1 MHVREKIV
9 PLNKKILLSLLIIFI
24 CFLLDRL
31 TKIYTINFLIENK
44 IDNYYINEFF
54 NLTLTWNRGIAFG
67 LLQSEDLFYHLIS
80 FLIFLIILLIIFFII
95 KSKLTFEIVLYSM
108 ITGGALGNFF
118 DRIYYRAVPD
128 FIDLHYQN
136 FHWFTFNVSDICISI
151 GIVFLLI
158 FDIFKINKS
167 DTNLVEK

>member
-1 MHVREKIV
+1 MHVSEKIV
-9 PLNKKILLSLLIIFI
+9 PLNKKILLSLLIIFV

-31 TKIYTINFLIENK
+31 TKIYTIKFLIENK
-44 IDNYYINEFF
+44 IDDYYINEFF
-54 NLTLTWNRGIAFG
+54 NLTLTWNKGIAFG
-67 LLQSEDLFYHLIS
+67 LFQSEDLFYHLIS

-95 KSKLTFEIVLYSM
+95 KSKLIFEIVLYSM

-118 DRIYYRAVPD
+118 DRLYYRAVPD

-151 GIVFLLI
+151 AIILLLI
-158 FDIFKINKS
+158 FDIFNVHKKI
-167 DTNLVEK
+167 LEK

>member
-1 MHVREKIV
+1 MHVSEKIV

-31 TKIYTINFLIENK
+31 TKIYTIKFLIENK

-67 LLQSEDLFYHLIS
+67 LFQSEDLFYHLIS

-95 KSKLTFEIVLYSM
+95 KSKLIFEIVLYSM

-151 GIVFLLI
+151 AIILLLI
-158 FDIFKINKS
+158 FDIFNVNKKI
-167 DTNLVEK
+167 LEK

>member
-1 MHVREKIV
+1 VHVREKIV

-31 TKIYTINFLIENK
+31 TKIYTIKFLIENK

-67 LLQSEDLFYHLIS
+67 LFQSEDLFYHLIS

-95 KSKLTFEIVLYSM
+95 KSKLIFEIVLYSM

-136 FHWFTFNVSDICISI
+136 FHWFTFNVSDICISVAI
-151 GIVFLLI
+151 ILLLI
-158 FDIFKINKS
+158 FDIFNVNKKI
-167 DTNLVEK
+167 LEK

>member
-1 MHVREKIV
+1 VHVSEKIV

-31 TKIYTINFLIENK
+31 TKIYTIKFLIENK
-44 IDNYYINEFF
+44 IDNYYVNEFF

-67 LLQSEDLFYHLIS
+67 LFQSEDLYYHLIS
-80 FLIFLIILLIIFFII
+80 FIIFLIILLIIFFII
-95 KSKLTFEIVLYSM
+95 KSKLIFEIVLYSM

-151 GIVFLLI
+151 GIILLLI
-158 FDIFKINKS
+158 FDIFIINKKRI
-167 DTNLVEK
+167 EK

>member
-1 MHVREKIV
+1 VSEKIV
-9 PLNKKILLSLLIIFI
+9 PLNKKILLSLLVIFI

-31 TKIYTINFLIENK
+31 TKIYTIKFLIENK

-67 LLQSEDLFYHLIS
+67 LFQSEDLFYHLIS

-95 KSKLTFEIVLYSM
+95 KSKIIFEIVLYSM

-136 FHWFTFNVSDICISI
+136 FHWFTFNVSDICISVAI
-151 GIVFLLI
+151 ILLLI
-158 FDIFKINKS
+158 FDIFNVNKKI
-167 DTNLVEK
+167 LEK

>member
-1 MHVREKIV
+1 VHVSEKIV

-31 TKIYTINFLIENK
+31 TKIYTIKFLIENK
-44 IDNYYINEFF
+44 IDNYYVNEFF

-67 LLQSEDLFYHLIS
+67 LFQSEDLFYHLIS
-80 FLIFLIILLIIFFII
+80 FLIFLIILLIIFLII
-95 KSKLTFEIVLYSM
+95 KSKLIFEIVLYSM

-136 FHWFTFNVSDICISI
+136 FHWFTFNVSDICISVAI
-151 GIVFLLI
+151 ILLLI
-158 FDIFKINKS
+158 FDIFNVNKKI
-167 DTNLVEK
+167 LEK

>member
-1 MHVREKIV
+1 MHVSEKTV

-31 TKIYTINFLIENK
+31 TKIYTIKFLIENK

-54 NLTLTWNRGIAFG
+54 NLTLTWNKGIAFG
-67 LLQSEDLFYHLIS
+67 LFQSEDLFYHLIS

-95 KSKLTFEIVLYSM
+95 KSKLIFEIVLYSM

-118 DRIYYRAVPD
+118 DRLYYRAVPD

-151 GIVFLLI
+151 AIILLLI
-158 FDIFKINKS
+158 FDIFNVNKKI
-167 DTNLVEK
+167 LEK

>member
-1 MHVREKIV
+1 MHVSEKIV
-9 PLNKKILLSLLIIFI
+9 PLNKKILLSLLIIFV

-31 TKIYTINFLIENK
+31 TKIYTIKFLIENK

-80 FLIFLIILLIIFFII
+80 FLIFLIILLIIFFIT

-118 DRIYYRAVPD
+118 DRIYYRAPPV
-128 FIDLHYQN
+128 IIEYS
-136 FHWFTFNVSDICISI
+136 TISK
-151 GIVFLLI
+151 V
-158 FDIFKINKS
+158 N
-167 DTNLVEK
+167 

>member
-1 MHVREKIV
+1 MHVSEKIV

-31 TKIYTINFLIENK
+31 TKIYTIKFLIENK

-67 LLQSEDLFYHLIS
+67 LFQSEDLFYHLIS
-80 FLIFLIILLIIFFII
+80 FLIFLIILLMIFFII
-95 KSKLTFEIVLYSM
+95 KSKLIFEIVLYSM

-136 FHWFTFNVSDICISI
+136 FHWFTFNVSDICISVAI
-151 GIVFLLI
+151 ILLLI
-158 FDIFKINKS
+158 FDIFNVNKKI
-167 DTNLVEK
+167 LEK

>member
-1 MHVREKIV
+1 MHVSEKIV

-31 TKIYTINFLIENK
+31 TKIYTIKFLIENK
-44 IDNYYINEFF
+44 IDNYYVNEFF

-67 LLQSEDLFYHLIS
+67 LFQSEDLFYHLIS

-95 KSKLTFEIVLYSM
+95 KSKLIFEIVLYSM

-118 DRIYYRAVPD
+118 DRMYYRAVPD

-136 FHWFTFNVSDICISI
+136 FHWFTFNVSDICISVAI
-151 GIVFLLI
+151 ILLLI
-158 FDIFKINKS
+158 FDIFNVNKKI
-167 DTNLVEK
+167 LEK

>member
-1 MHVREKIV
+1 VHVSEKIV

-31 TKIYTINFLIENK
+31 TKIYTIKFLIENK
-44 IDNYYINEFF
+44 IDNYYVNEFF

-67 LLQSEDLFYHLIS
+67 LFQSEDLFYHLIS

-95 KSKLTFEIVLYSM
+95 KSKLIFEIVLYSM

-151 GIVFLLI
+151 AIILLLI
-158 FDIFKINKS
+158 FDTFKYKNR
-167 DTNLVEK
+167 

>member
-1 MHVREKIV
+1 MHVSEKIV

-31 TKIYTINFLIENK
+31 TKIYTIKFLIENK
-44 IDNYYINEFF
+44 IDNYYVNEFF

-67 LLQSEDLFYHLIS
+67 LFQSEDLFYHLIS
-80 FLIFLIILLIIFFII
+80 FLIFLIILLIIFLII
-95 KSKLTFEIVLYSM
+95 KSKLIFEIVLYSM

-136 FHWFTFNVSDICISI
+136 FHWFTFNVSDICISVAI
-151 GIVFLLI
+151 ILLLI
-158 FDIFKINKS
+158 FDIFNVNKKI
-167 DTNLVEK
+167 LEK

>member
-1 MHVREKIV
+1 MSEKIV

-31 TKIYTINFLIENK
+31 TKIYTIKFLIENK

-67 LLQSEDLFYHLIS
+67 LFQSEDLFYHLIS
-80 FLIFLIILLIIFFII
+80 FLIFLIILLIIFLII
-95 KSKLTFEIVLYSM
+95 KSKLIFEIVLYSM

-136 FHWFTFNVSDICISI
+136 FHWFTFNVSDICISVAI
-151 GIVFLLI
+151 ILLLI
-158 FDIFKINKS
+158 FDIFNVNKKI
-167 DTNLVEK
+167 LEK

>member
-1 MHVREKIV
+1 MHVSEKIV

-31 TKIYTINFLIENK
+31 TKIYTIKFLIENK
-44 IDNYYINEFF
+44 IDNYYISEFF
-54 NLTLTWNRGIAFG
+54 NLTLTWNKGIAFG
-67 LLQSEDLFYHLIS
+67 LFQSEDLFYHLIS

-95 KSKLTFEIVLYSM
+95 KSKLIFEIVLYSM

-118 DRIYYRAVPD
+118 DRLYYRAVPD

-151 GIVFLLI
+151 AIILLLI
-158 FDIFKINKS
+158 FDIFNVNKKI
-167 DTNLVEK
+167 LEK

>member
-1 MHVREKIV
+1 VHVSEKIV

-31 TKIYTINFLIENK
+31 TKIYTIKFLIENK
-44 IDNYYINEFF
+44 IDNYYVNEFF

-67 LLQSEDLFYHLIS
+67 LFQSEDLFYHLIS

-95 KSKLTFEIVLYSM
+95 KSKLIFEIVLYSM

-136 FHWFTFNVSDICISI
+136 FHWFTFNVSDICISVAI
-151 GIVFLLI
+151 ILLLI
-158 FDIFKINKS
+158 FDIFNVNKKI
-167 DTNLVEK
+167 LEK

>member
-1 MHVREKIV
+1 MHVSEKTV

-31 TKIYTINFLIENK
+31 TKIYTIKFLIENK

-67 LLQSEDLFYHLIS
+67 LFQSEDLFYHLIS

-95 KSKLTFEIVLYSM
+95 KSKLIFEIVLYSM

-151 GIVFLLI
+151 AIILLLI
-158 FDIFKINKS
+158 FDIFNVNKKI
-167 DTNLVEK
+167 LEK

>member
-1 MHVREKIV
+1 MSEKIV

-31 TKIYTINFLIENK
+31 TKIYTIKFLIENK

-67 LLQSEDLFYHLIS
+67 LFQSEDLFYHLIS

-95 KSKLTFEIVLYSM
+95 KSKLIFEIVLYSM

-136 FHWFTFNVSDICISI
+136 FHWFTFNVSDICISVAI
-151 GIVFLLI
+151 ILLLI
-158 FDIFKINKS
+158 FDIFNVNKKI
-167 DTNLVEK
+167 LEK

>member
-1 MHVREKIV
+1 MHVSEKTV

-31 TKIYTINFLIENK
+31 TKIYTIKFLIENK

-67 LLQSEDLFYHLIS
+67 LFQSEDLFYHLIS

-95 KSKLTFEIVLYSM
+95 KSKLIFEIVLYSM

-151 GIVFLLI
+151 AIILLLI
-158 FDIFKINKS
+158 FDIFNVNKKILK
-167 DTNLVEK
+167 K

>member
-1 MHVREKIV
+1 MHVSEKIV

-31 TKIYTINFLIENK
+31 TKIYTIKFLIENK

-67 LLQSEDLFYHLIS
+67 LFQSEDLFYHLIS

-95 KSKLTFEIVLYSM
+95 KSKLIFEIVLYSM
-108 ITGGALGNFF
+108 IIGGALGNFF

-136 FHWFTFNVSDICISI
+136 FHWFTFNVSDICISVAI
-151 GIVFLLI
+151 ILLLI
-158 FDIFKINKS
+158 FDIFNVNKKI
-167 DTNLVEK
+167 LEK

>member
-1 MHVREKIV
+1 MHVSEKIV

-31 TKIYTINFLIENK
+31 TKIYTIKFLIENK

-67 LLQSEDLFYHLIS
+67 LFQSEDLFYHLIS

-95 KSKLTFEIVLYSM
+95 KSKLIFEIVLYSM

-136 FHWFTFNVSDICISI
+136 FHWFTFNVSDICISVAI
-151 GIVFLLI
+151 ILLLI
-158 FDIFKINKS
+158 FDIFNVNKKI
-167 DTNLVEK
+167 LEK

>member
-1 MHVREKIV
+1 VSEKIV

-31 TKIYTINFLIENK
+31 TKIYTIKFLIENK

-67 LLQSEDLFYHLIS
+67 LFQSEDLFYHLIS

-95 KSKLTFEIVLYSM
+95 KSKLIFEIVLYSM

-136 FHWFTFNVSDICISI
+136 FHWFTFNVSDICISVAI
-151 GIVFLLI
+151 ILLLI
-158 FDIFKINKS
+158 FDIFNVNKKI
-167 DTNLVEK
+167 LEK

>member
-151 GIVFLLI
+151 GIILLII
-158 FDIFKINKS
+158 FDIFNVNKKI
-167 DTNLVEK
+167 LEK

>member
-1 MHVREKIV
+1 MHVSEKIV

-31 TKIYTINFLIENK
+31 TKIYTIKFLIENK

-67 LLQSEDLFYHLIS
+67 LFQSEDLFYHLIS
-80 FLIFLIILLIIFFII
+80 FLIFLIIILIIFFII
-95 KSKLTFEIVLYSM
+95 KSKLIFEIVLYSM

-136 FHWFTFNVSDICISI
+136 FHWFTFNVSDICISVAI
-151 GIVFLLI
+151 ILLLI
-158 FDIFKINKS
+158 FDIFNVNKKI
-167 DTNLVEK
+167 LEK

>member
-1 MHVREKIV
+1 MHVSEKIV

-31 TKIYTINFLIENK
+31 TKIYTIKFLIENK
-44 IDNYYINEFF
+44 IDNYYVNEFF

-67 LLQSEDLFYHLIS
+67 LFQSEDLFYHLIS

-95 KSKLTFEIVLYSM
+95 KSKLIFEIVLYSM

-151 GIVFLLI
+151 AIILLLI
-158 FDIFKINKS
+158 FDIFNVNKKI
-167 DTNLVEK
+167 LEK

>member
-1 MHVREKIV
+1 MHVSEKIV

-31 TKIYTINFLIENK
+31 TKIYTIKFLIENK
-44 IDNYYINEFF
+44 IDNYYVNEFF

-67 LLQSEDLFYHLIS
+67 LFQSEDLFYHLIS
-80 FLIFLIILLIIFFII
+80 FLIFLIILLIIFLII
-95 KSKLTFEIVLYSM
+95 KSKLIFEIVLYSM

-128 FIDLHYQN
+128 FIDLHYHN

-151 GIVFLLI
+151 AIILLLI
-158 FDIFKINKS
+158 FDIFNVNKKI
-167 DTNLVEK
+167 LEK

>member
-1 MHVREKIV
+1 MHVSEKTV

-31 TKIYTINFLIENK
+31 TKIYTIKFLIENK
-44 IDNYYINEFF
+44 IDNYYVNEFF

-67 LLQSEDLFYHLIS
+67 LFQSEDLFYHLIS

-95 KSKLTFEIVLYSM
+95 KSKLIFEIVLYSM

-151 GIVFLLI
+151 AIILLLI
-158 FDIFKINKS
+158 FDIFNVNKKI
-167 DTNLVEK
+167 LEK

>member
-1 MHVREKIV
+1 MHVSEKIV

-31 TKIYTINFLIENK
+31 TKIYTIKFLIENK
-44 IDNYYINEFF
+44 IDNYYVNEFF

-67 LLQSEDLFYHLIS
+67 LFQSEDLFYHLIS
-80 FLIFLIILLIIFFII
+80 LIIFLIILLIIFFII
-95 KSKLTFEIVLYSM
+95 KSKLIFEIVLYSM
-108 ITGGALGNFF
+108 IAGGALGNFF

-136 FHWFTFNVSDICISI
+136 FHWFTFNVSDICISVAI
-151 GIVFLLI
+151 ILLLI
-158 FDIFKINKS
+158 FDIFNVNKKI
-167 DTNLVEK
+167 LEK

>member
-1 MHVREKIV
+1 VSEKIV

-31 TKIYTINFLIENK
+31 TKIYTIKFLIENK
-44 IDNYYINEFF
+44 IDNYYVNEFF

-67 LLQSEDLFYHLIS
+67 LFQSEDLFYHLIS

-95 KSKLTFEIVLYSM
+95 KSKLIFEIVLYSM

-136 FHWFTFNVSDICISI
+136 FHWFTFNVSDICISVAI
-151 GIVFLLI
+151 ILLLI
-158 FDIFKINKS
+158 FDIFNVNKKI
-167 DTNLVEK
+167 LEK